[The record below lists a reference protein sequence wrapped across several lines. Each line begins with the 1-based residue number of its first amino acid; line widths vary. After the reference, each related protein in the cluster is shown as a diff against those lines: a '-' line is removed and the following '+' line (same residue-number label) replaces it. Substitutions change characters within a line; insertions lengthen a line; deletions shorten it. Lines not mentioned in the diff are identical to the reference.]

1 MVVSL
6 PEVDFISAA
15 IQNYL
20 ARNLQCYS
28 GLKYAYLIMNKRFPT
43 DMVIISNYPSEWV
56 STYKKRNYNSID
68 PVILTAVNKVSP
80 FSWNDNVVR
89 HSRLKLPQLFEH
101 ARQYDICHGYTFVL
115 HDQNNHMA
123 TLSLAADNI
132 ENIIHGNQEK
142 LQMLLIATHEKIL
155 SLYREL
161 AESRQHRS
169 NEVLFSERENDIL
182 YWASMGKT
190 YQEIALILGIK
201 TSTVKFH
208 IGNVVRKLG
217 VANAKHAIRMGIEM
231 NLIRRV

>member
-6 PEVDFISAA
+6 PEVDFIRAA
-15 IQNYL
+15 IQNHL

-56 STYKKRNYNSID
+56 NTYKKRNYNSID

-80 FSWNDNVVR
+80 FSWNDNMVR
-89 HSRLKLPQLFEH
+89 NSRLKLPQLFEH
-101 ARQYDICHGYTFVL
+101 ARQYDICNGYTFVL

-132 ENIIHGNQEK
+132 ENMIHGNQEK
-142 LQMLLIATHEKIL
+142 LQMLLIATHEKTL

-169 NEVLFSERENDIL
+169 NDMLFSERENDIL

-217 VANAKHAIRMGIEM
+217 VTNAKHAIRMGIEM